1 VSPLIKLVY
10 NELLKLSGRKRL
22 LVIALIVSALVS
34 IFTYAQYETAK
45 EFQKR
50 FGNVDWRKALELR
63 IQGWENRIDSPRTS
77 IEQQNELRIRIAQNQ
92 YYLDKD
98 INPSTVGAPTF
109 VRELIENA
117 TTLLIPLLVMI
128 IAADIVSSEFSG
140 GTIKVLLTRP
150 VRRWRI
156 LMSKFITLMLTVSL
170 VLLMFT
176 CIALLISGAIFG
188 FAGWD
193 APILTGFTL
202 DGNQLDTTAVKMLPN
217 WQFIVMELGLAWVV
231 AITVA
236 TISMMLSVLVRSTA
250 AGMGIMLAFLIAGLI
265 LSGLVESWEGAKYLF
280 MVNLDLIDYLEDA
293 EPPVPG
299 MTLGFSLSV
308 LAAWSVASLLISF
321 RVFTKRDVF

>member
-1 VSPLIKLVY
+1 MSPLIKLVF

-45 EFQKR
+45 EFEKR
-50 FGNVDWRKALELR
+50 FGNVDWRQALELR
-63 IQGWENRIDSPRTS
+63 IQGWEDRINSPRTS

-117 TTLLIPLLVMI
+117 TTLLLPLLVMI
-128 IAADIVSSEFSG
+128 IAADIVSSEYSG

-156 LMSKFITLMLTVSL
+156 LMSKFITLILTVSL

-193 APILTGFTL
+193 APMLTGFTL
-202 DGNQLDTTAVKMLPN
+202 DGNQLDTSAVTMLPT
-217 WQFIVMELGLAWVV
+217 WQFILMELGLAWVV
-231 AITVA
+231 AMTVA

-265 LSGLVESWEGAKYLF
+265 LTGLVESWEGAKYLF

-293 EPPVPG
+293 EPPVAG

-308 LAAWSVASLLISF
+308 LTAWSLAALLISF

>member
-1 VSPLIKLVY
+1 MIKLVF

-45 EFQKR
+45 EFEKR
-50 FGNVDWRKALELR
+50 FGNVDWRQALELR
-63 IQGWENRIDSPRTS
+63 IQGWEDRINSPRTS

-117 TTLLIPLLVMI
+117 TTLLLPLLVMI
-128 IAADIVSSEFSG
+128 IAADIVSSEYSG

-156 LMSKFITLMLTVSL
+156 LMSKFITLILTVSL

-193 APILTGFTL
+193 APMLTGFTL
-202 DGNQLDTTAVKMLPN
+202 DGNQLDTSAVTMLPT
-217 WQFIVMELGLAWVV
+217 WQFILMELGLAWVV
-231 AITVA
+231 AMTVA

-265 LSGLVESWEGAKYLF
+265 LTGLVESWEGAKYLF

-293 EPPVPG
+293 EPPVAG

-308 LAAWSVASLLISF
+308 LTAWSLAALLISF

>member
-1 VSPLIKLVY
+1 
-10 NELLKLSGRKRL
+10 
-22 LVIALIVSALVS
+22 
-34 IFTYAQYETAK
+34 
-45 EFQKR
+45 
-50 FGNVDWRKALELR
+50 LELR
-63 IQGWENRIDSPRTS
+63 IQGWEDRINSPRTS
-77 IEQQNELRIRIAQNQ
+77 IEQQNELRTRIAQNQ
-92 YYLDKD
+92 YYLDQD
-98 INPSTVGAPTF
+98 INPLTAGAPTF

-128 IAADIVSSEFSG
+128 VAADIVSSEYSG

-202 DGNQLDTTAVKMLPN
+202 DDNQLNTAAVKMLPT
-217 WQFIVMELGLAWVV
+217 WQYILMELGLAWVV
-231 AITVA
+231 AMTVA
-236 TISMMLSVLVRSTA
+236 TISMMLSILVRSTA

-308 LAAWSVASLLISF
+308 LTAWAAAALITSF